1 MSMNLISTPLST
13 LLIGVLVFLLVAA
26 LPAWPHSSRWGFGP
40 GAAIGLALLITV
52 VLTMAGQI

>member
-1 MSMNLISTPLST
+1 MAN
-13 LLIGVLVFLLVAA
+13 LLIGVLALLLIAA

-40 GAAIGLALLITV
+40 GAAIGFALMIVV